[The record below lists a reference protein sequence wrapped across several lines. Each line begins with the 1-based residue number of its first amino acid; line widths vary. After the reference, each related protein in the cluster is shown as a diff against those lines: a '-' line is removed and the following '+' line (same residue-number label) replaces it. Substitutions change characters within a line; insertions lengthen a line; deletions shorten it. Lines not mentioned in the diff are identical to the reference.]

1 MSVQPLPVPSV
12 YHKGDVPAG
21 FYRKQDRGET
31 PRTEMNLEPTRLVR
45 TIRLKNGVFSG
56 LASDTGALLTTI
68 VTGELTLQDGKS
80 PAIQFVPGDLFLIH
94 AKNITEIDVTTQDD
108 CCLVQIGVTP
118 DWPRPDA
125 TLQHDHRIGV
135 SL

>member
-1 MSVQPLPVPSV
+1 MLFGGQRLGRVMRPL
-12 YHKGDVPAG
+12 GERI
-21 FYRKQDRGET
+21 RKQFIWRT
-31 PRTEMNLEPTRLVR
+31 PRLVR
-45 TIRLKNGVFSG
+45 TIRLKNGGFSG

-94 AKNITEIDVTTQDD
+94 AKNITEID
-108 CCLVQIGVTP
+108 GTP

-135 SL
+135 SQ